1 MVGGYK
7 LDRLIG
13 EGGMGVVFE
22 ATHAA
27 LETRVAIKLLH
38 PHLTRDENTATRFER
53 EARAAAKIR
62 HPNVVR
68 ILDFVKAEDGAACIV
83 MDLLMGE
90 SLTERLRRAPLPPD
104 EASEMLLPIMDAI
117 GHMHD
122 KGIVHRDL
130 KPDNIYLSREAG
142 RIVPKLLDF
151 GIAKVID
158 DSSHVTRTGMVVG
171 TPAYMSPEQARG
183 SKEIGPGVDIWAMGI
198 VWFECI
204 AGRTPFDADGPQ
216 AMLAEILTKQPP
228 PLRSIAAHVSVPVAT
243 VIDTALARRPVE
255 RFQKMEA
262 FATALKEAFA
272 TPAPSKPPPPKQQQP
287 LPGSPLSATGPIGSP
302 FPETRATPQAMSA
315 EVGTSPTLLAD
326 PNDPTQ
332 PSGQQPIP
340 QPVPQQA
347 NATAASP
354 APQQSKLPL
363 VIGALVLLG
372 LGGVAVA
379 VVANGDEDT
388 TVPVTEETPR
398 RVTPVVM
405 DRDNRPELD
414 AATDVAVD
422 VNEDEDAG
430 SVDAGPEHA
439 SDETD
444 AAEETTSMMRGPR
457 MTAMMEAAM
466 MEAASAEME
475 TEPELPEQVS
485 DRALDQILRIRSM
498 VIRNSCDV
506 HQRGLPQ
513 RVPTAEVTF
522 TINPEG
528 RALHGAIQ
536 FARGTPFSIQNC
548 LRTQLSIIRF
558 PQAQNPTTFTRNIPV
573 SRN

>member
-104 EASEMLLPIMDAI
+104 EASDMLLPIMDAI

-332 PSGQQPIP
+332 PSGQQPIA
-340 QPVPQQA
+340 QPVPQHA
-347 NATAASP
+347 NATTASP
-354 APQQSKLPL
+354 APRSKLPL

-405 DRDNRPELD
+405 DRDTGPELD
-414 AATDVAVD
+414 AAADVAAD
-422 VNEDEDAG
+422 EDEDAG
-430 SVDAGPEHA
+430 LADAGPEDT

-457 MTAMMEAAM
+457 MSAMMEAAM

-475 TEPELPEQVS
+475 AEPELPEQVS
-485 DRALDQILRIRSM
+485 DRVLDQTLRMRSM
-498 VIRNSCDV
+498 MIRNSCQAQ
-506 HQRGLPQ
+506 QRSLPQ
-513 RVPTAEVTF
+513 PVESVQVTF

-528 RALHGAIQ
+528 QVVFRSINFPRTVPIMLHG
-536 FARGTPFSIQNC
+536 C
-548 LRTQLSIIRF
+548 VRTQLAIIRF
-558 PQAQNPTTFTRNIPV
+558 PRAQNPTTVTRSIPV
-573 SRN
+573 SR